1 MKRMLTAA
9 AAVASVAIMLAGTA
23 TSANAQ
29 WRYGWG
35 WGGGWGAGVAA
46 GLLGGAIIGGAIAAS
61 RAYPPPP
68 GWAYYPAY
76 AEPVPAQGCYWA
88 RIPVYD
94 PAGHI
99 VAWRGRPRLICPP
112 Y

>member
-9 AAVASVAIMLAGTA
+9 AAVATIAIMLAGTA
-23 TSANAQ
+23 TDANAQ
-29 WRYGWG
+29 WRGHGWG
-35 WGGGWGAGVAA
+35 WGPGIAA

-76 AEPVPAQGCYWA
+76 AEPVPAEGCYWA

-94 PAGHI
+94 PAGNI